1 MINWNVRYSRILNLE
16 SNIHNK
22 DSSILEIGPGN
33 MGLANFMN
41 KRITGVQPNFD
52 YGHHPNLDPI
62 NGSADNLPFTD
73 DLFDYTLCIDVL
85 EHLPL
90 EIRGKALSEILRVT
104 KKNAWLTFPS
114 GIFARSTELSLSESF
129 SRLNIASPDW
139 LLEHINNGIPEISDI
154 LHLLD
159 EMNCSIKIFV
169 NESLSEHF
177 SGLLADLLF
186 PAFKNFLQH
195 KSKKVNSLN
204 PFLTDPLDY
213 PYSIGIKI
221 SKKVD
226 SLPVV
231 SNSFNR
237 SSITQKDGVSIFLG
251 SHIHIPSNVLLN
263 TPNLIPIYL
272 GDASNSARR
281 SGLTTDILKNGSS
294 LQNNRW
300 CELSGIYKLWKE
312 VPKIPYIGFC
322 HYRRI
327 FNFSKTHSSLDN
339 LDENNNFGREQVIAS
354 QDLDSIAGHISPNLN
369 LFNGFIDIIVPPP
382 VKIPNNIFT
391 HYCAEHVA
399 DDMLEVISIIYN
411 NQPSFKKIT
420 ASSTSDN
427 YLYCNNMF
435 VMKAD
440 LFDNL
445 CSFWFNILFEFE
457 RNNPH
462 PKSLVN
468 NQGRDIAFL
477 SERVFDI
484 WIKQMIKEGCNVHY
498 SPIYKIAFPNVLS
511 DEWSPTKF

>member
-1 MINWNVRYSRILNLE
+1 MINWSVRYSRILNIE
-16 SNIHNK
+16 SDLQNEN
-22 DSSILEIGPGN
+22 SSILEIGPGN
-33 MGLANFMN
+33 MGLANFIN
-41 KRITGVQPNFD
+41 KRVTGVQPNFD
-52 YGHHPNLDPI
+52 QGHHPNLDPI
-62 NGSADNLPFTD
+62 IGSADDLPFAD

-90 EIRGKALSEILRVT
+90 KLRGKALSEILRVT

-114 GIFARSTELSLSESF
+114 GIFARSTELSFSESL
-129 SRLNIASPDW
+129 SKLNVASPDW
-139 LLEHINNGIPEISDI
+139 LLEHINNGIPEIADI

-159 EMNCSIKIFV
+159 DMDCTIKIFV

-177 SGLLADLLF
+177 SGLFADLLI
-186 PAFKNFLQH
+186 PSFKFFLEQ

-204 PFLTDPLDY
+204 PFISDPLDY

-221 SKKVD
+221 SKKID
-226 SLPVV
+226 TSPEI

-237 SSITQKDGVSIFLG
+237 PSFSHKHGVTIFLG
-251 SHIHIPSNVLLN
+251 SHVHIPSNVLLK

-294 LQNNRW
+294 LENKRW
-300 CELSGIYKLWKE
+300 CELSGIYKIWKE
-312 VPKIPYIGFC
+312 TPSTAYIGFC

-327 FNFSKTHSSLDN
+327 FNFSLTQSALN
-339 LDENNNFGREQVIAS
+339 NFDENNNFAREQVIDS
-354 QDLDSIAGHISPNLN
+354 QDLDDIAENINPKLS
-369 LFNGFIDIIVPPP
+369 LFNGSIDIIIPPP

-391 HYCAEHVA
+391 HYCAEHIA

-411 NQPSFKKIT
+411 KHPSFKKIT
-420 ASSTSDN
+420 ANSTSEN

-435 VMKAD
+435 IMKAD

-445 CSFWFNILFEFE
+445 CSFWFDILFEFE
-457 RNNPH
+457 HNNPH

-477 SERVFDI
+477 SERIFDI
-484 WIKQMIKEGCNVHY
+484 WIKKMINEGCKVHY
-498 SPIYKIAFPNVLS
+498 TPIYNIAFSNILS
-511 DEWSPTKF
+511 EEWSPTKF